1 MLKQLSVFIENREGR
16 ICELA
21 EVLANHNINIY
32 TLSLADTADYG
43 MVRMIVNNAM
53 KAYNALKEAGYSTMV
68 VDVIAVKVTQE
79 VGSFYHFVKLLVANG
94 ISVEYIYTL
103 MFQCEPSLILKV
115 SDVELSIQIL
125 TSAGYELV
133 NALDIEG
140 VDL

>member
-140 VDL
+140 ADL

>member
-21 EVLANHNINIY
+21 EVLTNHNINIY

>member
-21 EVLANHNINIY
+21 ETLANNEVNIY

-43 MVRMIVNNAM
+43 MVRMIVNDVER
-53 KAYNALKEAGYSTMV
+53 AYRALKEEGYSAMI

-79 VGSFYHFVKLLVANG
+79 VGSFYQFVRLLVANA

-103 MFQCEPSLILKV
+103 TLNCEPVLILKV
-115 SDVELSIQIL
+115 SDAAL
-125 TSAGYELV
+125 GYQVLMRNGYTLIDEEE
-133 NALDIEG
+133 I
-140 VDL
+140 